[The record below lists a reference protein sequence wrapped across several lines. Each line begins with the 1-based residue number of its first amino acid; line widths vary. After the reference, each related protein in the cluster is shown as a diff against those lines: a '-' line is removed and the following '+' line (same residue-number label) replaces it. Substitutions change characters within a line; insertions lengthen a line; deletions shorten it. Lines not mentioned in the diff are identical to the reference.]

1 VLLGSDGGGNTLV
14 AARSGGI
21 PDIVTDGVNG
31 YLFDP
36 TDEQGAVAATQKLLA
51 RPAEREM
58 LRQNARREA
67 ERWGWAAA
75 TEQLRNYYQIIL
87 SQSSLP
93 SAA

>member
-1 VLLGSDGGGNTLV
+1 MAAGCPVV

-36 TDEQGAVAATQKLLA
+36 TDEEGAIAATVRLLEQQG
-51 RPAEREM
+51 ERET
-58 LRQNARREA
+58 LRQNARAEA
-67 ERWGWAAA
+67 ERWSWAAA
-75 TEQLRNYYQIIL
+75 TRQLQNYYRAVVMP
-87 SQSSLP
+87 QSMS